1 MRLLYGEAPLCHAC
15 LLMPASIRATV
26 FAFCWMLTVAATAQ
40 TSPDGA
46 APRAASEQASEP
58 ETLDAVMVTGEQPG
72 PGLWKV
78 TKNDHVLWIMGA
90 QYPLPKGITWKASE
104 VEQTIAQSQVVIA
117 DASAK
122 FEIGFFHK
130 LTLLPAVY
138 GARKNAD
145 GAVLKDLLPAELYVR
160 WQTLKQ
166 KYLGH
171 DDGVEHLRPMVA
183 ANELY
188 GKALE
193 KSGLA
198 RNGMIWDTI
207 RSVAKKDRVRIVE
220 PEASIPMDDPKQAI
234 RDFKETAGS
243 QGDVDCMAAVITR
256 LETDLGAMRERA
268 NAWAVGDIE
277 ALKKLPSPS
286 QQDACRAAVS
296 SNARMRERLEAA
308 MKQIDATW
316 LAAVETALR
325 DNANS
330 FAVLP
335 MDELLRP
342 DRRLAMLRERGYTVE
357 EPE

>member
-1 MRLLYGEAPLCHAC
+1 MHAIAFALCC
-15 LLMPASIRATV
+15 VLSAS
-26 FAFCWMLTVAATAQ
+26 AAAQTASDAEPPVTTAQ
-40 TSPDGA
+40 Q
-46 APRAASEQASEP
+46 AP
-58 ETLDAVMVTGEQPG
+58 TLDTVLVTGEQPG

-78 TKNDHVLWIMGA
+78 SKNDHVLWILGA
-90 QYPLPKGITWKASE
+90 QYPLPKGIIWKASE

-122 FEIGFFHK
+122 FEISFFHK

-145 GAVLKDLLPAELYVR
+145 GATLKELLPVALYAR
-160 WQTLKQ
+160 WEALKE
-166 KYLGH
+166 KYMGR
-171 DDGVEHLRPMVA
+171 DEGVERLRPMVA

-188 GKALE
+188 GRALE

-207 RSVAKKDRVRIVE
+207 RRVAKKDRVRIVE

-234 RDFKETAGS
+234 RDFKDTAGS
-243 QGDVDCMAAVITR
+243 QADVDCMAAVLTR

-296 SNARMRERLEAA
+296 SNARLRERLDAA
-308 MKQIDATW
+308 MKQIDAAW
-316 LAAVETALR
+316 LAAAEAALR
-325 DNANS
+325 DNASS

-342 DRRLAMLRERGYTVE
+342 DRRLAMLRERGYAVE